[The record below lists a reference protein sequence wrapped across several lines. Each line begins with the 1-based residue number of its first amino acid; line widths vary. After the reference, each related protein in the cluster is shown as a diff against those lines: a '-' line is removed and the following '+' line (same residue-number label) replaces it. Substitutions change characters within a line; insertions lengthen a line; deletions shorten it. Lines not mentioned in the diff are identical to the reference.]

1 MNKAMTQTGDGCA
14 EELMVTAATQL
25 ASAAERIGSI
35 TRSQLE
41 HALDGQRRGLKVYE
55 SLKSLNEIIGTQYG
69 DRVLFELLQNAHD
82 AHAVGEKGEVTIR
95 LVVANDHTGV
105 LLVANKGR
113 PFSDSNFEA
122 IRNIGTSDKE
132 IGEGIGNKGLGFR
145 SVEALTND
153 AHIFSAG
160 AQMPAPTFDGYC
172 FRFASTEEIAELL
185 EEIGASPEV
194 ATKVAADI
202 PRYLVPVAVSEQSD
216 EMRRLAALGY
226 ATVVCLPL
234 ASSRE
239 VELAEKQVAALTNA
253 AAPVQLFLDRLA
265 SLEVSIVR
273 AGVEVEKAT
282 LARAVEPLLRDPSSN
297 IRMQRVTLSDGS
309 AFLVVRQTLKKDAVL
324 AAVAK
329 SIPAAPPLKR
339 WLAWKGDAVVS
350 IAVCVDKAVAPRL
363 YNFLPM
369 DDHAV
374 SPMAGHIDAPFFA
387 DIDRRTIKPDLPLN
401 QLLIE
406 AAADTAAKACLAI
419 VDEGL
424 AVPASAVVD
433 MAAWSGARILTIVG
447 AFKALERPIT
457 DAAIWP
463 ATSGAGV
470 KWAPLR
476 KLYAWP
482 DVRTRQ
488 LTPSRLES
496 IANAHILASVSDAQL
511 SRIRAL
517 ASAVFMPLD
526 LNAERLCEWVEA
538 TAAHLS
544 SKKNKAVETAW
555 REFYQDVLS
564 IFAAS
569 KIDLAE
575 LVGKKVLLGDDN
587 KLVVATADGLDD
599 APPVFARMTGV
610 PGKRTQRPPNPPS
623 AIARKF
629 RFLNQHVEVP
639 EDVIHKF
646 EKAGLLR
653 RYDPVEALA
662 ALKGALE
669 SGTDNQRQEALTW
682 AFRVWLVT
690 GDKSVEAALR
700 QADLS
705 VPCLGGWMRA
715 EDALMSSSWSALG
728 RTLEQYFDEAAPVSP
743 DCKAQRNRLL
753 VAFSNWPRARADD
766 RREDWTRFLQ
776 ILNVPDGLEPVA
788 ANLRRAGTPNGYWNW
803 FLRTGDPKLGFDA
816 TWTRYASQHDL
827 HYPQTEYRMH
837 DEAWRVPGQLEHD
850 HLPDS
855 AREALSN
862 LLVAYLRAHGQRH
875 FEFDVRHWRG
885 HQSVTLPTPLYV
897 FLQHG
902 RWPASARS
910 DEVVFERPCDS
921 WSTTVAR
928 QNPPRF
934 VARFKSEPGAREELP
949 SILFDPKIGLR
960 DWSDPSSSPGRLAS
974 LAAALPDLSAAER
987 RDLRDQVR
995 RAWADVAE
1003 RRSALPASL
1012 QLVVERAGSLER
1024 LQGRELDPPVVY
1036 VTSEPQAFAARS
1048 LSDAGEA
1055 VLDVGETDAPLICD
1069 LLKATGRFSPR
1080 LTDSGEVQLVVDGGP
1095 FEASPDDPPLVA
1107 GELSWL
1113 SDLAVLAHE
1122 HLGDPLETR
1131 TLLTDELD
1139 RRLRAIRVRRCGEFA
1154 LTISGLEIPVR
1165 GRERVHAVQHARH
1178 PTLLVRTL
1186 GPIDLPLLLE
1196 ASQALTKLLGSRRN
1210 TLELLLGRL
1219 QRDGYGGGAAGPTED
1234 MLARA
1239 IGRDVSVVREHFAA
1253 TKGGVQRR
1261 VDALLPAVAF
1271 LKGRE
1276 AAERLQGRH
1285 AQLGPALQLR
1295 AWLAGEL
1302 PAEVVDQLLE
1312 VVAETDDQKAISV
1325 RLNLDFA
1332 AFGRTLAE
1340 LGYPPMNDEVDFR
1353 RVFGAYLAELADSI
1367 RARLRRAFL
1376 PAWRAAEPL
1385 DEYVI
1390 LRTLEFIQFDSLWP
1404 LQLEQLDRARVV
1416 AQADLA
1422 VEARLGADDPAVELE
1437 ALEVVAAA
1445 NRKQV
1450 TARHA
1455 DLTNLVRAWCRK
1467 SGAQQPTG
1475 AGAADA
1481 QQLVRELD
1489 QAGLLDFEVIAPSA
1503 LPALLRRAGWW
1514 PANMPTTEALSDL
1527 GLTAEDLKHEE
1538 QEARELRLKA
1548 EVARRS
1554 VPFAGRSLDTGSP
1567 GFILEFENL
1576 ADAAIAQSNEWFTR
1590 SRVARLLQ
1598 QEEADKPR
1606 PGSSGRGGGG
1616 TWRNQPSDATRT
1628 VMGMASE
1635 WLVWKLLFRRHPKEM
1650 SDECW
1655 VSSNREKFCTG
1666 PAGDDSLGYD
1676 FRVVTARHEYLYE
1689 VKSALDAGGEFEL
1702 TARELEVAGSAR
1714 EDRKR
1719 RYRILYVPFVFDP
1732 TRWMVMTLP
1741 NPAGTKTRDQFRVV
1755 RSGSV
1760 RYRFEQR

>member
-1 MNKAMTQTGDGCA
+1 MQRG
-14 EELMVTAATQL
+14 EESMITAATQL
-25 ASAAERIGSI
+25 ASAAELIGST

-82 AHAVGEKGEVTIR
+82 AHAVGEKGEVAIR
-95 LVVANDHTGV
+95 LVVANDHAGV

-153 AHIFSAG
+153 VHIFSAG
-160 AQMPAPTFDGYC
+160 PQVPAPTFGGYC
-172 FRFASTEEIAELL
+172 FRFASTEEISQLL

-194 ATKVAADI
+194 ATKVAADM

-216 EMRRLAALGY
+216 EVRRLAGLGY

-265 SLEVSIVR
+265 SLEASIVR

-282 LARAVEPLLRDPSSN
+282 LSRAVEPLLRDPSSS

-309 AFLVVRQTLKKDAVL
+309 AFLVVRQTLHKDAVL
-324 AAVAK
+324 AAVSN

-350 IAVCVDKAVAPRL
+350 IAVCLDKAVAPRL

-374 SPMAGHIDAPFFA
+374 SPMAGYIDAPFFA

-433 MAAWSGARILTIVG
+433 MAAWLGASILTIVG
-447 AFKALERPIT
+447 AFKALGRPIT

-482 DVRTRQ
+482 DIRTRQ
-488 LTPSRLES
+488 MTPSRLES
-496 IANAHILASVSDAQL
+496 IADAHILSSVSDAQL
-511 SRIRAL
+511 SRIRVL
-517 ASAVFMPLD
+517 ASAVSMPLE
-526 LNAERLCEWVEA
+526 LHAERLCEWVEA
-538 TAAHLS
+538 MAAYLL
-544 SKKNKAVETAW
+544 SKKNKSAAAAW

-575 LVGKKVLLGDDN
+575 LAGKKMLLGDDN
-587 KLVVATADGLDD
+587 KLLVATADGMDD
-599 APPVFARMTGV
+599 APPVFARMTRAR
-610 PGKRTQRPPNPPS
+610 GKRTQGPPNPPS

-639 EDVIHKF
+639 EDIIHRF

-653 RYDPVEALA
+653 HYDPVEALA

-753 VAFSNWPRARADD
+753 IAFSSWPRARADD

-776 ILNVPDGLEPVA
+776 ILRVPDGLEPVA
-788 ANLRRAGTPNGYWNW
+788 ASLRRKGTPNGYWNL
-803 FLRTGDPKLGFDA
+803 FLRAGAPKLGFDA
-816 TWTRYASQHDL
+816 TWTKYASRHEL

-837 DEAWRVPGQLEHD
+837 GEAWRVPGQLEHD

-855 AREALSN
+855 AKEALSN
-862 LLVAYLRAHGQRH
+862 LLVAYLRTHAETH

-885 HQSVTLPTPLYV
+885 NQSVTLPTPLYV
-897 FLQHG
+897 FLRHG
-902 RWPASARS
+902 RWPASART
-910 DEVVFERPCDS
+910 DEVVFARPCES

-928 QNPPRF
+928 QHPPRF

-949 SILFDPKIGLR
+949 SILFGPKIGLR
-960 DWSDPSSSPGRLAS
+960 DWSDPANAPARLAS
-974 LAAALPDLSAAER
+974 LAAALSDLSAAER

-1003 RRSALPASL
+1003 RRCALTASL
-1012 QLVVERAGSLER
+1012 QLVVERAGSLEL
-1024 LQGRELDPPVVY
+1024 LQGRDQDPPVVY

-1080 LTDSGEVQLVVDGGP
+1080 LTESGEVQLVVDGGP
-1095 FEASPDDPPLVA
+1095 FEVSPDDPPLVA

-1131 TLLTDELD
+1131 TLPTDELD
-1139 RRLRAIRVRRCGEFA
+1139 RRLRAIRVRRCGGFA

-1165 GRERVHAVQHARH
+1165 GRERVHAVQHTRA
-1178 PTLLVRTL
+1178 PTLLVRTV

-1219 QRDGYGGGAAGPTED
+1219 QRDGYAGGAAGPSED

-1261 VDALLPAVAF
+1261 VDAVLPAVAF

-1276 AAERLQGRH
+1276 AAERLRERH

-1295 AWLAGEL
+1295 VWLASEL
-1302 PAEVVDQLLE
+1302 PVEVIDQLLD
-1312 VVAETDDQKAISV
+1312 VVAETDDQKAIRS

-1340 LGYPPMNDEVDFR
+1340 LGYPPMNDEADFR
-1353 RVFGAYLAELADSI
+1353 RMFSAYLAEL
-1367 RARLRRAFL
+1367 
-1376 PAWRAAEPL
+1376 
-1385 DEYVI
+1385 
-1390 LRTLEFIQFDSLWP
+1390 
-1404 LQLEQLDRARVV
+1404 
-1416 AQADLA
+1416 
-1422 VEARLGADDPAVELE
+1422 
-1437 ALEVVAAA
+1437 
-1445 NRKQV
+1445 
-1450 TARHA
+1450 
-1455 DLTNLVRAWCRK
+1455 
-1467 SGAQQPTG
+1467 
-1475 AGAADA
+1475 
-1481 QQLVRELD
+1481 
-1489 QAGLLDFEVIAPSA
+1489 
-1503 LPALLRRAGWW
+1503 
-1514 PANMPTTEALSDL
+1514 
-1527 GLTAEDLKHEE
+1527 
-1538 QEARELRLKA
+1538 
-1548 EVARRS
+1548 
-1554 VPFAGRSLDTGSP
+1554 
-1567 GFILEFENL
+1567 
-1576 ADAAIAQSNEWFTR
+1576 
-1590 SRVARLLQ
+1590 
-1598 QEEADKPR
+1598 
-1606 PGSSGRGGGG
+1606 
-1616 TWRNQPSDATRT
+1616 
-1628 VMGMASE
+1628 
-1635 WLVWKLLFRRHPKEM
+1635 
-1650 SDECW
+1650 
-1655 VSSNREKFCTG
+1655 
-1666 PAGDDSLGYD
+1666 
-1676 FRVVTARHEYLYE
+1676 
-1689 VKSALDAGGEFEL
+1689 
-1702 TARELEVAGSAR
+1702 
-1714 EDRKR
+1714 
-1719 RYRILYVPFVFDP
+1719 
-1732 TRWMVMTLP
+1732 
-1741 NPAGTKTRDQFRVV
+1741 
-1755 RSGSV
+1755 
-1760 RYRFEQR
+1760 